1 MSKSS
6 GVVATRIVLAVLLL
20 SLIFSCVYFFI
31 IKARNDAADA
41 DNEVFA
47 TYNSTISSENITS
60 INRNLGNLE
69 SGSYYDYSRTNNIVG
84 FREAYLSLHMSKQLL
99 DSNSFRLISSH
110 GDINPI
116 QNKLKEIDDSAK
128 VLLRSIIVYNTS
140 KESYG
145 STPTTEQKAALIKNF
160 EMIVNDLTSYSSLY
174 ADLANIVFTYTSKSY
189 FDGVAPFSSAQYLYS
204 YCLNKQI
211 AVLDK
216 AVTDAESNVDAE
228 IYDESI
234 AVSRKFAAVDAAH
247 YQAQTTDTIVMSV
260 ISDCLNGVSFDELLT
275 ADNKGKYIKT
285 ITDDNKKM
293 QATQMMIAIGLQG
306 RIS

>member
-6 GVVATRIVLAVLLL
+6 GVVVTRIVLAVVLL

-47 TYNSTISSENITS
+47 TYNSAISSENITS

-69 SGSYYDYSRTNNIVG
+69 SGSYYDYSRANNIAG
-84 FREAYLSLHMSKQLL
+84 FREAYLSLYMSKQLL
-99 DSNSFRLISSH
+99 NSNSFRLISSH

-116 QNKLKEIDDSAK
+116 QNKLNEINDSAK

-145 STPTTEQKAALIKNF
+145 SAPTAEQESALIKNF
-160 EMIVNDLTSYSSLY
+160 EMIVNDLTTYSSLY

-189 FDGVAPFSSAQYLYS
+189 FEGVKPFSSAQYLYS
-204 YCLNKQI
+204 YCLDKQI

-216 AVTDAESNVDAE
+216 AVTDDKLNVGAD

-234 AVSRKFAAVDAAH
+234 VVSRKFATVDATH
-247 YQAQTTDTIVMSV
+247 YQAQTTDTVVMSV
-260 ISDCLNGVSFDELLT
+260 ISACLSGVNFDELLN
-275 ADNKGKYIKT
+275 ANNKGEYYKA
-285 ITDDNKKM
+285 ITDDNKKS
-293 QATQMMIAIGLQG
+293 QATQMMIVIGLQG
-306 RIS
+306 RIN